1 MGHGESK
8 PVQKP
13 VPMLAPT
20 KQKFDDRASMLEA
33 KTSAATVATAAAAA
47 ADKVA
52 KDLADR
58 LQEKTRELNSCIQK
72 HKDAVAKLNELRR

>member
-1 MGHGESK
+1 MGNGESK

-13 VPMLAPT
+13 VPMSAQT
-20 KQKFDDRASMLEA
+20 TQKFTDDSSMLDQKEI
-33 KTSAATVATAAAAA
+33 SAA

-72 HKDAVAKLNELRR
+72 HKDAVAKLKELRR